1 MTLGASTG
9 THAYGE
15 PSYWD
20 QRYRQDTGPFDWY
33 QKYKRLAPLFDLYI
47 RRSHRVLLV
56 GCGNS
61 TLGEDMASDGYLDIV
76 NIDISSV
83 VVEAMRQKCEDKPE
97 LKYITM
103 DVRDMSA
110 FESSSFDAVID
121 KGTLDSLMCGQNA
134 HDNAT
139 KMLDEIGRVLKNNGV
154 YILITYGDPNYRMRL
169 LKDTQVWSIAVH
181 VIDRTEKNPE
191 QQRWELTKSVP
202 LNQDNSSIT
211 ALIGSHA
218 EVHYIYVCIKDE
230 TLRRHGDVNGH
241 NEGV

>member
-83 VVEAMRQKCEDKPE
+83 VVEAMRQKYEDKPE

-154 YILITYGDPNYRMRL
+154 YIL
-169 LKDTQVWSIAVH
+169 V
-181 VIDRTEKNPE
+181 DRTEKNPE
-191 QQRWELTKSVP
+191 QQRWELTKSLP
-202 LNQDNSSIT
+202 LNQDDSSIT

-230 TLRRHGDVNGH
+230 TLRRHGDVNGR
-241 NEGV
+241 NERV